1 MKTFDVELFRAG
13 NGEIIGVDE
22 VGRGC
27 LAGCVTASAV
37 CIGTNFNDPGI
48 EDSKNLSARKREEL
62 AEYINQHA
70 VGYAVAHID
79 VETIYNINILQAALL
94 AMKTAIL
101 KLVEQ
106 IGASDKRIII
116 IDGKFV
122 TDLSYDQLAV
132 PKGDQ
137 VSTVI
142 GAASNI
148 AKVHRDALMNDL
160 HRQYPHY
167 GFNENKGYGTVRHRD
182 AIEKF
187 GITPLHRRS
196 FKGVREYV

>member
-37 CIGTNFNDPGI
+37 CLGTDFIDPGI
-48 EDSKNLSARKREEL
+48 EDSKNLSARKREEI
-62 AEYINQHA
+62 AKYIKHHA
-70 VGYAVAHID
+70 VGYATAHID
-79 VETIYNINILQAALL
+79 VETIYNINILQASIL
-94 AMKTAIL
+94 AMKTAIVE
-101 KLVEQ
+101 LVKQ
-106 IGASDKRIII
+106 IGKSDKRIIV

-122 TDLSYDQLAV
+122 TNLPYNQLAI

-137 VSTVI
+137 ISTVI
-142 GAASNI
+142 GAASNV
-148 AKVHRDALMNDL
+148 AKVQRDALMNNF
-160 HRQYPHY
+160 HSQYPQY
-167 GFNENKGYGTVRHRD
+167 GFNENKGYGTVSHRN
-182 AIEKF
+182 AIAKF